1 MSEPIIQLSNISF
14 TYPGDEVP
22 VLDQVSLTVNKGDF
36 IAIVG
41 SNGSGKS
48 TLCKCFNGLIPHYYT
63 GEYTGDVT
71 VCGLAAEAAGVAEL
85 SRYVGYVYQD
95 FENQLVRPTVMDD
108 VMFTPLNYGYK
119 DYAARGERALRMMGL
134 YGVKDAFIW
143 SLSGGQKHLLA
154 LAGALAM
161 DPEILVIDEPVSQL
175 DPHHARQIYDILQHL
190 NEVLGKTIIV
200 IEHHAEFIAD
210 YCNEVVLMDRGRMK
224 WKLPVREALS
234 SVETLLD
241 LGIFPPQVT
250 QAAWRVAR
258 QHSIDP
264 QKEHAHKEQL
274 LPITLEE
281 AIHWFAAEERIEAK
295 THGKPMIHHQ
305 TEIKDAANTLILAE
319 DVHLS
324 YRTILKKMQSVL
336 DGVDLH
342 IHSGES
348 IAIVGNNGA
357 GKSSLLK
364 LIAGIVKPTSGYLQ
378 VNGHDVRSMTPEKM
392 ARHTAYVYQNPEEMF
407 IEDSVE
413 KEIAYYLNAHR
424 VQDKDQRLEGM
435 LQHFRLEELR
445 NKDARLLSG
454 GQQRRTALAIGA
466 AMEPAIMLLDEPTAN
481 LDIATKQEM
490 QQVLALL
497 KDKVETVIIATHD
510 MQLVSE
516 WATRIIVMHQ
526 GVVLAD
532 GTKEEIFA
540 DGRLLER
547 AGLVSTQLM
556 ELSLALGLPRICYTL
571 EEFLAFYSPASGS
584 ELTGEGEVSTWISS
598 EKRLTASP

>member
-1 MSEPIIQLSNISF
+1 MCEPVIQLSNISF
-14 TYPGDEVP
+14 TYPGDVIP
-22 VLDQVSLTVNKGDF
+22 VLEEVSLTVNKGDF

-48 TLCKCFNGLIPHYYT
+48 TLCKLFNGLIPHYYA
-63 GEYTGDVT
+63 GEYTGDSK
-71 VCGLAAEAAGVAEL
+71 VCGLATETAAVAEL

-134 YGVKDAFIW
+134 YGVKDSFIW

-175 DPHHARQIYDILQHL
+175 DPRHARQIYDILKHL
-190 NEVLGKTIIV
+190 NEDLGKTIIV

-210 YCNEVVLMDRGRMK
+210 YCNEVVLMDRGRIK
-224 WKLPVREALS
+224 WKRPVREALS
-234 SVETLLD
+234 SVETLLE

-250 QAAWRVAR
+250 QAAWHVAYPQSPDSQR
-258 QHSIDP
+258 DHSS
-264 QKEHAHKEQL
+264 KEQL

-281 AIHWFAAEERIEAK
+281 AIHWFAAEERTEVK
-295 THGKPMIHHQ
+295 TLEMPLIHQ
-305 TEIKDAANTLILAE
+305 SETTDTANTMILAE

-336 DGVDLH
+336 DGVDLQ

-348 IAIVGNNGA
+348 VAIVGNNGA

-364 LIAGIVKPTSGYLQ
+364 LIAGIVKPTSGYMQ
-378 VNGHDVRSMTPEKM
+378 VNGQDVRVMTPEKM

-424 VQDKDQRLEGM
+424 VPDKDQRLADM
-435 LQHFRLEELR
+435 LQHFRLDELR
-445 NKDARLLSG
+445 DKDARLLSG
-454 GQQRRTALAIGA
+454 RQQRRTALAIGA

-481 LDIATKQEM
+481 LDIATKHEM
-490 QQVLALL
+490 QQVLASL

-571 EEFLAFYSPASGS
+571 DEFLAFYSPASGP

>member
-1 MSEPIIQLSNISF
+1 MCEPVIQLSNISF
-14 TYPGDEVP
+14 TYPGDVIP
-22 VLDQVSLTVNKGDF
+22 VLEEVSLTVNKGDF

-48 TLCKCFNGLIPHYYT
+48 TLCKLFNGLIPHYYA
-63 GEYTGDVT
+63 GEYTGDSK
-71 VCGLAAEAAGVAEL
+71 VCGLATETAAVAEL

-175 DPHHARQIYDILQHL
+175 DPRHARQIYDILKHL
-190 NEVLGKTIIV
+190 NEDLGKTIIV

-210 YCNEVVLMDRGRMK
+210 YCNEVVLMDRGRIK
-224 WKLPVREALS
+224 WKRPVREALS
-234 SVETLLD
+234 SVETLLE

-250 QAAWRVAR
+250 QAAWHVAYPQSPDSQR
-258 QHSIDP
+258 DHSS
-264 QKEHAHKEQL
+264 KEQL

-281 AIHWFAAEERIEAK
+281 AIHWFAAEERTEVK
-295 THGKPMIHHQ
+295 TLEMPLIRQ
-305 TEIKDAANTLILAE
+305 SETTDTANTMILAE

-336 DGVDLH
+336 DGVDLQ

-348 IAIVGNNGA
+348 VAIVGNNGA

-364 LIAGIVKPTSGYLQ
+364 LIAGIVKPTSGYMQ
-378 VNGHDVRSMTPEKM
+378 VNGQDVRVMTPEKM

-407 IEDSVE
+407 IED
-413 KEIAYYLNAHR
+413 
-424 VQDKDQRLEGM
+424 RLKKK
-435 LQHFRLEELR
+435 LH
-445 NKDARLLSG
+445 
-454 GQQRRTALAIGA
+454 TI
-466 AMEPAIMLLDEPTAN
+466 
-481 LDIATKQEM
+481 
-490 QQVLALL
+490 
-497 KDKVETVIIATHD
+497 
-510 MQLVSE
+510 
-516 WATRIIVMHQ
+516 
-526 GVVLAD
+526 
-532 GTKEEIFA
+532 
-540 DGRLLER
+540 
-547 AGLVSTQLM
+547 
-556 ELSLALGLPRICYTL
+556 
-571 EEFLAFYSPASGS
+571 
-584 ELTGEGEVSTWISS
+584 
-598 EKRLTASP
+598 

>member
-1 MSEPIIQLSNISF
+1 MCEPVIQLSNISF
-14 TYPGDEVP
+14 TYPGDVIP
-22 VLDQVSLTVNKGDF
+22 VLEEVSLTVNKGDF

-48 TLCKCFNGLIPHYYT
+48 TLCKLFNGLIPHYYA
-63 GEYTGDVT
+63 GEYTGDSK
-71 VCGLAAEAAGVAEL
+71 VCGLATETAAVAEL

-134 YGVKDAFIW
+134 YGVKDSFIW

-175 DPHHARQIYDILQHL
+175 DPRHARQIYDILKHL
-190 NEVLGKTIIV
+190 NEDLGKTIIV

-210 YCNEVVLMDRGRMK
+210 YCNEVVLMDRGRIK
-224 WKLPVREALS
+224 WKRPVREALS
-234 SVETLLD
+234 SVETLLE

-250 QAAWRVAR
+250 QAAWHVAYPQSPDSQR
-258 QHSIDP
+258 DHSS
-264 QKEHAHKEQL
+264 KEQL

-281 AIHWFAAEERIEAK
+281 AIHWFAAEERTEVK
-295 THGKPMIHHQ
+295 TLEMPLIHQ
-305 TEIKDAANTLILAE
+305 SETTDTANTMILAE

-336 DGVDLH
+336 DGVDLQ

-348 IAIVGNNGA
+348 VAIVGNNGA

-364 LIAGIVKPTSGYLQ
+364 LIAGIVKPTSGYMQ
-378 VNGHDVRSMTPEKM
+378 VNGQDVRVMTPEKM

-424 VQDKDQRLEGM
+424 VPDKDQRLADM
-435 LQHFRLEELR
+435 LQHFRLDELR
-445 NKDARLLSG
+445 DKDARLLSG

-481 LDIATKQEM
+481 LDIATKHEM
-490 QQVLALL
+490 QQVLASL

-571 EEFLAFYSPASGS
+571 DEFLAFYSPASGP

>member
-1 MSEPIIQLSNISF
+1 MCEPVIQLSNISF
-14 TYPGDEVP
+14 TYPGDVIP
-22 VLDQVSLTVNKGDF
+22 VLEEVSLTVNKGDF

-48 TLCKCFNGLIPHYYT
+48 TLCKLFNGLIPHYYA
-63 GEYTGDVT
+63 GEYTGDSK
-71 VCGLAAEAAGVAEL
+71 VCGLATETAAVAEL

-175 DPHHARQIYDILQHL
+175 DPRHARQIYDILKHL
-190 NEVLGKTIIV
+190 NEDLGKTIIV

-210 YCNEVVLMDRGRMK
+210 YCNEVVLMDRGRIK
-224 WKLPVREALS
+224 WKRPVREALS
-234 SVETLLD
+234 SVETLLE

-250 QAAWRVAR
+250 QAAWHVAYPQSPDSQR
-258 QHSIDP
+258 DHSS
-264 QKEHAHKEQL
+264 KEQL

-281 AIHWFAAEERIEAK
+281 AIHWFAAEERTEVK
-295 THGKPMIHHQ
+295 TLEMPLIRQ
-305 TEIKDAANTLILAE
+305 SETTDTANTMILAE

-336 DGVDLH
+336 DGVDLQ

-348 IAIVGNNGA
+348 VAIVGNNGA

-364 LIAGIVKPTSGYLQ
+364 LIAGIVKPTSGYMQ
-378 VNGHDVRSMTPEKM
+378 VNGQDVRVMTPEKM

-424 VQDKDQRLEGM
+424 VPDKDQRLADM
-435 LQHFRLEELR
+435 LQHFRLDELR
-445 NKDARLLSG
+445 DKDARLLSG

-481 LDIATKQEM
+481 LDIATKHEM
-490 QQVLALL
+490 QQVLASL

-571 EEFLAFYSPASGS
+571 DEFLAFYSPASGPQ
-584 ELTGEGEVSTWISS
+584 LTGEGEVSTWISS